1 MGDTDI
7 ADKGKR
13 KNEDGPRAIFN
24 KFSFQKGTIWLVFI
38 LHGMCL
44 GVGCSR
50 ILFVCVCCC
59 MYVVHGHL
67 SARWRLDSSLRKKD
81 SSELGVP
88 GCSLL

>member
-1 MGDTDI
+1 MLKASLMYREAYLSNKKRVCVWDTDI

-38 LHGMCL
+38 LHGMCV

-50 ILFVCVCCC
+50 IQIGRAHV
-59 MYVVHGHL
+59 
-67 SARWRLDSSLRKKD
+67 
-81 SSELGVP
+81 
-88 GCSLL
+88 